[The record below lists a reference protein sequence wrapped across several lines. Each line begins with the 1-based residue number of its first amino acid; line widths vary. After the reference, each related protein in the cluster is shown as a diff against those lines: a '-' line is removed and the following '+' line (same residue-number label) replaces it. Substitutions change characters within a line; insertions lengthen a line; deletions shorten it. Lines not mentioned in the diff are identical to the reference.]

1 MKKIAGILKLLLV
14 VSLLIGSIGSDVVLA
29 DNFETNSINVVG
41 AKASNQIELGTVG
54 ADGKNVAATNR
65 ARTVSSY
72 KTSEKAFSVDVSKA
86 TGSRYSV
93 LGFDA
98 GGKKI
103 VDSGWQTG
111 KTYTLGK
118 DVASYRLLFS
128 YSDNRSLSSADTLK
142 FENCLTLSTVQ
153 NSSSVIEVGTIGADG
168 KNVAATNRARTVSSY
183 KTSEKA
189 FSVDVSKATGSRYS
203 VLGFD
208 AGGKKIVDSG
218 WQTGKTY
225 TLGKDVASYRLLFSY
240 SDNRSLSSADTLK
253 FENCL
258 TLSTVQNSSSVIEV
272 GTIGADGKNVAAT
285 NRARTVTSDDSIN
298 GISYEVG
305 YPTAEYSLYLLMLIK
320 DAMNQQQGRNSRIP
334 PMRLRRPFERYFGE
348 GENTL
353 ETILPKMIGE
363 FSLKIV
369 NTSGNYKSLNIL
381 RKMKTSFEFE
391 FMYKTGNS
399 LVEFLDILDMFPM
412 DNGIRSRTS
421 ETQIDTP
428 PLRKYTEDVV
438 DYYKQALASNDP
450 YIKYISFY
458 HVMEYFYDE
467 VFKRKMVTDLKNKIT
482 HPDFSYKDEDKIY
495 EIAMF
500 VKNRLRMNDETGQGN
515 ELESLKYVL
524 NEYVS
529 VDDLKARI
537 NIIDSNAL
545 NYYQNNKV
553 AFCNASV
560 IGWSDSQ
567 GVFTQL
573 AKRIYFTRNSLVHS
587 KSGKNKERYRPYQ
600 DEKQLQLEIP
610 LVKAVA
616 EAIIINSSE
625 II

>member
-1 MKKIAGILKLLLV
+1 MATFYEIKQFICRLLGYRLKEDNDDDVTFEPRFYRGECENRQITISNKKLLELYNK
-14 VSLLIGSIGSDVVLA
+14 VSAMDKDGLELYSE
-29 DNFETNSINVVG
+29 NTYET
-41 AKASNQIELGTVG
+41 A
-54 ADGKNVAATNR
+54 
-65 ARTVSSY
+65 
-72 KTSEKAFSVDVSKA
+72 VD
-86 TGSRYSV
+86 
-93 LGFDA
+93 LD
-98 GGKKI
+98 
-103 VDSGWQTG
+103 
-111 KTYTLGK
+111 
-118 DVASYRLLFS
+118 LFVM
-128 YSDNRSLSSADTLK
+128 RRQE
-142 FENCLTLSTVQ
+142 FPLTT
-153 NSSSVIEVGTIGADG
+153 
-168 KNVAATNRARTVSSY
+168 
-183 KTSEKA
+183 
-189 FSVDVSKATGSRYS
+189 
-203 VLGFD
+203 
-208 AGGKKIVDSG
+208 
-218 WQTGKTY
+218 
-225 TLGKDVASYRLLFSY
+225 
-240 SDNRSLSSADTLK
+240 
-253 FENCL
+253 
-258 TLSTVQNSSSVIEV
+258 
-272 GTIGADGKNVAAT
+272 
-285 NRARTVTSDDSIN
+285 DDSIN

-320 DAMNQQQGRNSRIP
+320 DTMNQQQGRNNRIP
-334 PMRLRRPFERYFGE
+334 LMRLLRPFERNFGE

-353 ETILPKMIGE
+353 ETILPKIIGE

-369 NTSGNYKSLNIL
+369 NSSGNYKSLNIL

-399 LVEFLDILDMFPM
+399 LVEFLDILDMFPIN
-412 DNGIRSRTS
+412 NGIRSTS
-421 ETQIDTP
+421 NETQIDTP

-467 VFKRKMVTDLKNKIT
+467 VFKRKMVNDLKNKIT
-482 HPDFSYKDEDKIY
+482 HPDFSYKDDDKMY
-495 EIAMF
+495 EIALF

-529 VDDLKARI
+529 IDDLKARI

-545 NYYQNNKV
+545 IYYQNNKV
-553 AFCNASV
+553 SFCNAPV

-587 KSGKNKERYRPYQ
+587 KSGKNRERYRPYQ

>member
-1 MKKIAGILKLLLV
+1 MATFYEVKQLLCRLFGHRD
-14 VSLLIGSIGSDVVLA
+14 IE
-29 DNFETNSINVVG
+29 DNDDDITV
-41 AKASNQIELGTVG
+41 EL
-54 ADGKNVAATNR
+54 R
-65 ARTVSSY
+65 
-72 KTSEKAFSVDVSKA
+72 
-86 TGSRYSV
+86 
-93 LGFDA
+93 
-98 GGKKI
+98 
-103 VDSGWQTG
+103 
-111 KTYTLGK
+111 
-118 DVASYRLLFS
+118 SYRGECENRQITISNTELLELYNKVS
-128 YSDNRSLSSADTLK
+128 AMDNNGLELYS
-142 FENCLTLSTVQ
+142 ENTYET
-153 NSSSVIEVGTIGADG
+153 A
-168 KNVAATNRARTVSSY
+168 
-183 KTSEKA
+183 
-189 FSVDVSKATGSRYS
+189 VDLDHFIMRRQEFP
-203 VLGFD
+203 L
-208 AGGKKIVDSG
+208 
-218 WQTGKTY
+218 
-225 TLGKDVASYRLLFSY
+225 
-240 SDNRSLSSADTLK
+240 
-253 FENCL
+253 
-258 TLSTVQNSSSVIEV
+258 
-272 GTIGADGKNVAAT
+272 
-285 NRARTVTSDDSIN
+285 TSDDSIN

-353 ETILPKMIGE
+353 ETILSKMIGE

-369 NTSGNYKSLNIL
+369 NTSGNYKSLNTL

-412 DNGIRSRTS
+412 DNGIRSRAS

-529 VDDLKARI
+529 VDNLKARI
-537 NIIDSNAL
+537 NTIDSNAL

-553 AFCNASV
+553 AFCNAPV

>member
-1 MKKIAGILKLLLV
+1 MATFYEVKR
-14 VSLLIGSIGSDVVLA
+14 LICRLFGHRDIEDNDDDVIV
-29 DNFETNSINVVG
+29 
-41 AKASNQIELGTVG
+41 EL
-54 ADGKNVAATNR
+54 R
-65 ARTVSSY
+65 
-72 KTSEKAFSVDVSKA
+72 
-86 TGSRYSV
+86 
-93 LGFDA
+93 
-98 GGKKI
+98 
-103 VDSGWQTG
+103 
-111 KTYTLGK
+111 
-118 DVASYRLLFS
+118 SYRIECENRKITIFNSELLELYNKVS
-128 YSDNRSLSSADTLK
+128 AMDNNSLELYS
-142 FENCLTLSTVQ
+142 ENTYET
-153 NSSSVIEVGTIGADG
+153 A
-168 KNVAATNRARTVSSY
+168 
-183 KTSEKA
+183 
-189 FSVDVSKATGSRYS
+189 VDLDHFIMRRQEFPLV
-203 VLGFD
+203 
-208 AGGKKIVDSG
+208 
-218 WQTGKTY
+218 
-225 TLGKDVASYRLLFSY
+225 
-240 SDNRSLSSADTLK
+240 
-253 FENCL
+253 
-258 TLSTVQNSSSVIEV
+258 
-272 GTIGADGKNVAAT
+272 
-285 NRARTVTSDDSIN
+285 SDDSIN

-334 PMRLRRPFERYFGE
+334 PMRLRRPSERIFSE

-353 ETILPKMIGE
+353 ETILPKVIGE

-369 NTSGNYKSLNIL
+369 NTSGNYKSLNTL

-412 DNGIRSRTS
+412 DNGMRSRIS
-421 ETQIDTP
+421 ETLIDTP

-467 VFKRKMVTDLKNKIT
+467 VFKRKMVIDLKNKIT

-529 VDDLKARI
+529 VNDLKARI
-537 NIIDSNAL
+537 NTIDSNAL

-553 AFCNASV
+553 AFCNAPV

-567 GVFTQL
+567 AVFTQL

>member
-1 MKKIAGILKLLLV
+1 MATFYEVKQLLCRLFGHRDIEDNDDDITVELRSYRGECENRQITISNTELLKLYNK
-14 VSLLIGSIGSDVVLA
+14 VSA
-29 DNFETNSINVVG
+29 MDNNGLELYSENTYET
-41 AKASNQIELGTVG
+41 A
-54 ADGKNVAATNR
+54 
-65 ARTVSSY
+65 
-72 KTSEKAFSVDVSKA
+72 VDLDHFIM
-86 TGSRYSV
+86 RR
-93 LGFDA
+93 
-98 GGKKI
+98 
-103 VDSGWQTG
+103 Q
-111 KTYTLGK
+111 
-118 DVASYRLLFS
+118 
-128 YSDNRSLSSADTLK
+128 K
-142 FENCLTLSTVQ
+142 FPL
-153 NSSSVIEVGTIGADG
+153 
-168 KNVAATNRARTVSSY
+168 
-183 KTSEKA
+183 
-189 FSVDVSKATGSRYS
+189 
-203 VLGFD
+203 
-208 AGGKKIVDSG
+208 
-218 WQTGKTY
+218 
-225 TLGKDVASYRLLFSY
+225 
-240 SDNRSLSSADTLK
+240 
-253 FENCL
+253 
-258 TLSTVQNSSSVIEV
+258 
-272 GTIGADGKNVAAT
+272 
-285 NRARTVTSDDSIN
+285 TSDDSIN

-353 ETILPKMIGE
+353 KTILSKMIGE

-369 NTSGNYKSLNIL
+369 NTSGNYKSLNTL

-412 DNGIRSRTS
+412 DNVILSRAS

-467 VFKRKMVTDLKNKIT
+467 VFKRKIVTDLKNKIT

-529 VDDLKARI
+529 IDNLKARI
-537 NIIDSNAL
+537 NTIDSNAL

-553 AFCNASV
+553 AFCNAPV

-573 AKRIYFTRNSLVHS
+573 AKRNIS
-587 KSGKNKERYRPYQ
+587 
-600 DEKQLQLEIP
+600 LEIH
-610 LVKAVA
+610 
-616 EAIIINSSE
+616 
-625 II
+625 

>member
-1 MKKIAGILKLLLV
+1 MATFYEVKR
-14 VSLLIGSIGSDVVLA
+14 LICRLFGHRDIEDNDDDVIV
-29 DNFETNSINVVG
+29 
-41 AKASNQIELGTVG
+41 EL
-54 ADGKNVAATNR
+54 R
-65 ARTVSSY
+65 
-72 KTSEKAFSVDVSKA
+72 
-86 TGSRYSV
+86 
-93 LGFDA
+93 
-98 GGKKI
+98 
-103 VDSGWQTG
+103 
-111 KTYTLGK
+111 
-118 DVASYRLLFS
+118 SYRIECENRKITIFNSELLELYNKVS
-128 YSDNRSLSSADTLK
+128 AMDNNSLELYS
-142 FENCLTLSTVQ
+142 ENTYET
-153 NSSSVIEVGTIGADG
+153 A
-168 KNVAATNRARTVSSY
+168 
-183 KTSEKA
+183 
-189 FSVDVSKATGSRYS
+189 VDLDHFIMRRQEFPLV
-203 VLGFD
+203 
-208 AGGKKIVDSG
+208 
-218 WQTGKTY
+218 
-225 TLGKDVASYRLLFSY
+225 
-240 SDNRSLSSADTLK
+240 
-253 FENCL
+253 
-258 TLSTVQNSSSVIEV
+258 
-272 GTIGADGKNVAAT
+272 
-285 NRARTVTSDDSIN
+285 SDDSIN

-334 PMRLRRPFERYFGE
+334 PMRLRRPPERFFSE

-353 ETILPKMIGE
+353 ETILPKVIGE

-369 NTSGNYKSLNIL
+369 NTSGNYKSLNTL

-412 DNGIRSRTS
+412 DNGMRSRTS
-421 ETQIDTP
+421 EKLIDTP

-438 DYYKQALASNDP
+438 DYYKQALASSDP

-467 VFKRKMVTDLKNKIT
+467 VFKRKMVIDLKNKIT

-537 NIIDSNAL
+537 NTIDSNAL
-545 NYYQNNKV
+545 NHYQNNKV
-553 AFCNASV
+553 AFCNAPV

-567 GVFTQL
+567 AVFTQL

-600 DEKQLQLEIP
+600 DEKQLHLEIP

>member
-1 MKKIAGILKLLLV
+1 MYNWQQQCINNEKEGEYMATFYEVKQLLCRLFGHRD
-14 VSLLIGSIGSDVVLA
+14 IE
-29 DNFETNSINVVG
+29 DNDDDITV
-41 AKASNQIELGTVG
+41 EL
-54 ADGKNVAATNR
+54 R
-65 ARTVSSY
+65 
-72 KTSEKAFSVDVSKA
+72 
-86 TGSRYSV
+86 
-93 LGFDA
+93 
-98 GGKKI
+98 
-103 VDSGWQTG
+103 
-111 KTYTLGK
+111 
-118 DVASYRLLFS
+118 SYRGECENRQITISNTELLELYNKVS
-128 YSDNRSLSSADTLK
+128 AMDNNGLELYS
-142 FENCLTLSTVQ
+142 ENTYET
-153 NSSSVIEVGTIGADG
+153 A
-168 KNVAATNRARTVSSY
+168 
-183 KTSEKA
+183 
-189 FSVDVSKATGSRYS
+189 VDLDHFIMRRQEFP
-203 VLGFD
+203 L
-208 AGGKKIVDSG
+208 
-218 WQTGKTY
+218 
-225 TLGKDVASYRLLFSY
+225 
-240 SDNRSLSSADTLK
+240 
-253 FENCL
+253 
-258 TLSTVQNSSSVIEV
+258 
-272 GTIGADGKNVAAT
+272 
-285 NRARTVTSDDSIN
+285 TSDDSIN

-353 ETILPKMIGE
+353 ETILSKMIGE

-369 NTSGNYKSLNIL
+369 NTSGNYKSLNTL

-412 DNGIRSRTS
+412 DNGIRSRAS

-529 VDDLKARI
+529 VDNLKARI
-537 NIIDSNAL
+537 NTIDSNAL

-553 AFCNASV
+553 AFCNAPV